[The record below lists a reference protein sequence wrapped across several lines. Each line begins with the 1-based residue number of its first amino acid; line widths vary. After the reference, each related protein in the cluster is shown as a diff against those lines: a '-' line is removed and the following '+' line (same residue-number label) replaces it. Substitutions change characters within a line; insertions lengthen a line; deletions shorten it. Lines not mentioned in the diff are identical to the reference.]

1 MQDDEVKFNVFEAV
15 RHPTESDTCF
25 VIETIET
32 IVFSQSGLINPLEA
46 SLVQSDSEKLG
57 EEAEEYVKWMD
68 SCKPNRRKHYEPL
81 G

>member
-1 MQDDEVKFNVFEAV
+1 MFEAV
-15 RHPTESDTCF
+15 RHQTESDTCF
-25 VIETIET
+25 VTETIET
-32 IVFSQSGLINPLEA
+32 IVFSQSGLINHLEA

-68 SCKPNRRKHYEPL
+68 SFKPNRRKYYEPL

>member
-1 MQDDEVKFNVFEAV
+1 M

-68 SCKPNRRKHYEPL
+68 SFQPNRRKYYKPL